1 MTEHYLDQSSTTK
14 PSDASVEAAQRVN
27 RELWGNPSSVHT
39 EGRRAAL
46 ALAEARA
53 DVGRT
58 LGMPRFSK
66 DMLIFTSCGT
76 EANNL
81 AMLGCARSKKRRP
94 ECPGTVVISAGE
106 HPSVENPAVL
116 LEKEGYA
123 VVRVPTRGGRLDLGA
138 LEEALESASAPV
150 IFAAFML
157 VNNETGAVY
166 DVKAAASLVRA
177 HAPDAVIHCDAV
189 QAYMKMKFT
198 PMSLG
203 VDTMT
208 VSAHKIH
215 SVRGAGALYV
225 SADVLKRRNLTAVM
239 PGGGQENGFRSGTEN
254 LSAIAGFAAAAR
266 EGAEELDARIA
277 KTAALRAKL
286 DELLAP
292 LCEKGVRIAL
302 PEGAYLS
309 NIASVVLPS
318 IRSETMLNYLS
329 GRGISVSAGSACSAA
344 SKKKSAALLAFGHDE
359 RTADFVIR
367 VSIDHTNT
375 EDDLVAFAKALS
387 DGVDGLQRKR

>member
-1 MTEHYLDQSSTTK
+1 M
-14 PSDASVEAAQRVN
+14 
-27 RELWGNPSSVHT
+27 
-39 EGRRAAL
+39 
-46 ALAEARA
+46 
-53 DVGRT
+53 
-58 LGMPRFSK
+58 
-66 DMLIFTSCGT
+66 
-76 EANNL
+76 
-81 AMLGCARSKKRRP
+81 
-94 ECPGTVVISAGE
+94 
-106 HPSVENPAVL
+106 
-116 LEKEGYA
+116 
-123 VVRVPTRGGRLDLGA
+123 
-138 LEEALESASAPV
+138 
-150 IFAAFML
+150 
-157 VNNETGAVY
+157 
-166 DVKAAASLVRA
+166 
-177 HAPDAVIHCDAV
+177 IHCDAV

-359 RTADFVIR
+359 RTADF
-367 VSIDHTNT
+367 
-375 EDDLVAFAKALS
+375 AFPNSVFPRALS
-387 DGVDGLQRKR
+387 QKKSRR